1 MKNLNKILNKVI
13 SSNVNWRF
21 SMFYL
26 VIEILKKHNIEISHW
41 EGEEYWATMSVNNK
55 TVGYIW
61 KKYPLI
67 ILENNVAYSI
77 IKHLNDIDEI
87 SYIESE
93 SLESELFIID
103 DDKLKSHID
112 IPHDIVT
119 LTMEELWFNT
129 AN

>member
-1 MKNLNKILNKVI
+1 MKNINKILNKVI

-41 EGEEYWATMSVNNK
+41 EGEEYWATISVNNK
-55 TVGYIW
+55 TAGYIW

-67 ILENNVAYSI
+67 ILENNVSYSI
-77 IKHLNDIDEI
+77 LKHLNDIDEI

-93 SLESELFIID
+93 SLENELFIID
-103 DDKLKSHID
+103 DDKIKSHID

-119 LTMEELWFNT
+119 LTMEELWLNT
-129 AN
+129 VN